1 MASRTTEQEARFSQ
15 PKRAFA
21 RVVGLGAL
29 VAAAV
34 LAALLLLGSGGNG
47 HTYELLFETGGQLV
61 PGNEVQVAGQPV
73 GTVDE
78 ITLTDDAQAKVTIT
92 VDDPLTEGTT
102 ALVRATSLSGIANRY
117 VSLAP
122 GPSDSPELEDGA
134 TIPADRTTSPVDLD
148 QLFNAFD
155 KRTRKGLQDV
165 IQGSA
170 AIYAGDPAKARETY
184 KYFAPTLQASERL
197 LAELTRDQRSFG
209 RFLTSGASV
218 FGALAERRDDLSA
231 LTQNGNE
238 AMAAIVRENRAFDRS
253 LSALPP
259 AMRQANSTFVNLR
272 AALDDLD
279 PLVADT
285 KVVAPDLAP
294 FLRDLR
300 PVARKAVPVVRDLKL
315 AINLDGKNNDLT
327 DALRD
332 LPDAN
337 RSARNAVPNTIE
349 GLDASQH
356 LIEFMRPYSP
366 DLLALVGKIGTATGY
381 YDVNGK
387 YIRAQP
393 AGANLFDYNE
403 ATGELEPIPTTQQ
416 FDAYSAFPLG
426 PFTRCPGGSTQ
437 ANAGWPAPTDHP
449 FLDDGALTGECEPA
463 DVPPGP

>member
-1 MASRTTEQEARFSQ
+1 MTQ
-15 PKRAFA
+15 PRRAFA

-29 VAAAV
+29 VAVAI
-34 LAALLLLGSGGNG
+34 LAALVLLGAGDNG
-47 HTYELLFETGGQLV
+47 HSYKLLFATGGQLV
-61 PGNEVQVAGQPV
+61 PGNEVLVAGQPV

-78 ITLTDDAQAKVTIT
+78 ITLTDDAQAEVEIT
-92 VDDPLTEGTT
+92 VDEPLHEGTT

-122 GPSDSPELEDGA
+122 GPNSEPELENGA

-148 QLFNAFD
+148 QLFAAFNE
-155 KRTRKGLQDV
+155 RTRRGLQDV

-170 AIYAGDPAKARETY
+170 AIYAGDPAKARATY
-184 KYFAPTLQASERL
+184 KYFAPSLQASARL
-197 LAELTRDQRSFG
+197 LAELTRDQRSFTQ
-209 RFLTSGASV
+209 FLTSGARV
-218 FGALAERRDDLSA
+218 FGAVAERRDDLSA

-238 AMAAIVRENRAFDRS
+238 ALAAIARQNQAFDRS
-253 LSALPP
+253 LAELPG
-259 AMRQANSTFVNLR
+259 AMRQANTTFINLR

-294 FLRDLR
+294 FLRELR
-300 PVARKAVPVVRDLKL
+300 PVARKGVPVVRDLKL
-315 AINLDGKNNDLT
+315 AIDREGKANDIT

-337 RSARNAVPNTIE
+337 RSARNAVPNTIA

-366 DLLALVGKIGTATGY
+366 DLLALVGKIGTAAGY
-381 YDVNGK
+381 YDVNGH
-387 YIRAQP
+387 YLRAQP

-403 ATGELEPIPTTQQ
+403 ATEELEPISTAQQ
-416 FDAYSAFPLG
+416 FDAYPAFGLG

-437 ANAGWPAPTDHP
+437 ASVVPTDHP
-449 FLDDGALTGECEPA
+449 FLDDGALTGDCNPA